1 MHNKINIDKGWFWI
15 LFGMI
20 TVVHLLG
27 MLCIDIMDV
36 DAAQYASISR
46 EMLESGEFLQVQHR
60 HADYL
65 DKPPLLFWVT
75 ALSFKVFGIS
85 GFAFRLPSFL
95 FLLLGIYATFRL
107 GKMYYDRR
115 TGQLAALVLYSS
127 QAYFLFSHDVR
138 TDTILANVLIFGL
151 WQLAVFLRER
161 TMLSVILA
169 AVGIGLAMLEKGPI
183 GLMVAIWALGSEI
196 AYQRNWKAIF
206 RWEWLIGLAVLGAVL
221 APMSYGLYRQFGW
234 DGLEF
239 YYWTQSFGRI
249 TGQNEWSDDST
260 IFYFVHTFLWA
271 FLPWT
276 FFAIYGVG
284 KSLVELIKSKLSGL
298 QPKEVFTLGGFVIT
312 FAAMSLSHYKLP
324 HYIFVVFPLI
334 AIIAARTIWEVIDSG
349 KGQKVFLILQWVI
362 FSTAWLLVAV
372 LSAMAFSLQNWL
384 VIIVAVLMFGAS
396 AYMLIIKRTGIN
408 QLIYSA
414 LFTIIGL
421 NFVLNTHF
429 YPTLLAYQ
437 SGTVAGRYIVE
448 KQLPTESIYF
458 FAVTMNSL
466 DFYSR
471 SIIEIADEK
480 FIADA
485 SGIWIFTNEPGKDK
499 LAEIGIN
506 FVVDREFDHFD
517 VTKLSLKFLN
527 PARRSE
533 VVAKD
538 YLLRIE

>member
-298 QPKEVFTLGGFVIT
+298 QPREVFTLGGFVIT

-324 HYIFVVFPLI
+324 HYIFVVFPFI